1 MPRPHRAWQR
11 CVVPRPPE
19 SSDVSRRAT
28 AILTA
33 TVLAVTALPYVYARA
48 STPSNLVYT
57 GLMFD
62 VPDHAQYWS
71 WITASHDS
79 VFISNTMTPE
89 HNAAIFAN
97 PPMWA
102 LAQAQAI
109 FGLSFPVLFQWWRVV
124 AIGLLVPAL
133 VAFVGAMLPEHERRT
148 TALVIALLGSGFGWL
163 LIVAKKTMGLPDVP
177 WPTDLYTVEPNTF
190 WSMLAYPHIALAQAL
205 ILMTMIG
212 AWLAYRKGGLGYW
225 LLAAASAAALSASHA
240 YDLITIYAV
249 LGLYGLVTWIRER
262 RFPGRLTAVG
272 LVVLAC
278 SGPAALYYEQLTAN
292 DPLWRAVLSQYSNAG
307 VWTPPHLHLII
318 LMGAPLLLALAGA
331 MPGPPSLQNSLS
343 SVGETGWSDERC
355 FVVTWAATGLV
366 LIYLPVVYQIKLL
379 SGWQFPIAILAAHGW
394 HERIGPALMPRISP
408 RPAFALVVLLVSST
422 NLYLFTWRFTE
433 LRRHSAPYYL
443 HQDQLDALAW
453 LAQHTGKSDVV
464 LAQPELGQ
472 FVPNYGG
479 ARAYLA
485 HWAMTNRFFERRAN
499 VEKFFRPTPPDDW
512 RERLL
517 TSEHV
522 TFVVRTDWPDAP
534 TATFDPGAL
543 RGLELAFAR
552 PRAQVYRF
560 RPPEFARRGR
570 D

>member
-1 MPRPHRAWQR
+1 M
-11 CVVPRPPE
+11 
-19 SSDVSRRAT
+19 SRRAT

-33 TVLAVTALPYVYARA
+33 AVLALTVLPYLYARI
-48 STPSNLVYT
+48 STPPNLVYT

-71 WITASHDS
+71 WITASRNS

-89 HNAAIFAN
+89 DNAAIFAN

-102 LAQAQAI
+102 LARAQTI
-109 FGLSFPVLFQWWRVV
+109 FGLSFPVLFQWWRVL

-133 VAFVGAMLPEHERRT
+133 IAFAGAMLPEQERRP
-148 TALVIALLGSGFGWL
+148 TALAIALLGAGFGWL
-163 LIVAKKTMGLPDVP
+163 LIVAKKMVGLTDVP

-205 ILMTMIG
+205 ILMTIVG
-212 AWLAYRKGGLGYW
+212 AWLAYRHGGLGYW
-225 LLAAASAAALSASHA
+225 LLAAISAAALSVSHA

-249 LGLYGLVTWIRER
+249 LGVYGVVTWIRDR
-262 RFPGRLTAVG
+262 RFPLRLTVVG
-272 LVVLAC
+272 LVVLAF
-278 SGPAALYYEQLTAN
+278 SGPAAFYYERLTAN

-331 MPGPPSLQNSLS
+331 MPVPPSLRNSQS
-343 SVGETGWSDERC
+343 SFGAAGWSDERW
-355 FVVTWAATGLV
+355 FVLTWAATGLV
-366 LIYLPVVYQIKLL
+366 LIYLPVVFQIKLL

-394 HERIGPALMPRISP
+394 HERIRPALMPRISP
-408 RPAFALVVLLVSST
+408 RPAFVLLLLLVSST
-422 NLYLFTWRFTE
+422 NLYLFAWRFTE
-433 LRRHSAPYYL
+433 LRRHTAPYYL
-443 HQDQLDALAW
+443 HHDQLDVLAW
-453 LAQHTGKSDVV
+453 LAQHAEKSDVV

-499 VEKFFRPTPPDDW
+499 VERFFQPTPADAW

-517 TSEHV
+517 TAEHV
-522 TFVVRTDWPDAP
+522 TFVVRTDWPDVA
-534 TATFDPGAL
+534 TATFDPKGSGAF
-543 RGLELAFAR
+543 ELVFAR
-552 PRAQVYRF
+552 PHAQVYRF
-560 RPPEFARRGR
+560 HPSEFARRGGY
-570 D
+570 

>member
-1 MPRPHRAWQR
+1 M
-11 CVVPRPPE
+11 
-19 SSDVSRRAT
+19 SRRPT
-28 AILTA
+28 AILTVA
-33 TVLAVTALPYVYARA
+33 VLALTVLPYLYARI
-48 STPSNLVYT
+48 STPPNLVYT

-71 WITASHDS
+71 WITASRNS

-89 HNAAIFAN
+89 ENAAIFAN

-102 LAQAQAI
+102 LAQAQTI
-109 FGLSFPVLFQWWRVV
+109 FGLSFPVLFQWWRVL

-133 VAFVGAMLPEHERRT
+133 IAFVGAMLPEQERRP
-148 TALVIALLGSGFGWL
+148 TAVAIALLGSGFGWL
-163 LIVAKKTMGLPDVP
+163 LIIAKKLMGLADVP

-212 AWLAYRKGGLGYW
+212 AWRAYRNGGPGYW
-225 LLAAASAAALSASHA
+225 LLAAASAAALSVSHA

-249 LGLYGLVTWIRER
+249 LGAYGVVTWIRHR
-262 RFPGRLTAVG
+262 RFPLRLTAVG
-272 LVVLAC
+272 LVVLAS
-278 SGPAALYYEQLTAN
+278 SGPAAFYYERLTAN

-331 MPGPPSLQNSLS
+331 MPGTSLPSRS
-343 SVGETGWSDERC
+343 SGGTGVKAGWSDERWL
-355 FVVTWAATGLV
+355 VVTWAATGLV
-366 LIYLPVVYQIKLL
+366 LIYLPVVFQIKLL
-379 SGWQFPIAILAAHGW
+379 SGWQFPIAVLAAHGW
-394 HERIGPALMPRISP
+394 HERVSPALKPTIAP
-408 RPAFALVVLLVSST
+408 RPMFALLVLLVSST
-422 NLYLFTWRFTE
+422 NLYLFAWRFTD

-443 HQDQLDALAW
+443 HHDQVDVLTW
-453 LAQHTGKSDVV
+453 LAQHAGKSDVV

-499 VEKFFRPTPPDDW
+499 VERFFQPTPADDW
-512 RERLL
+512 RARLL
-517 TSEHV
+517 ATEHV
-522 TFVVRTDWPDAP
+522 TFVVRTDWPDAA
-534 TATFDPGAL
+534 TETFDPI
-543 RGLELAFAR
+543 GLPGFELAFAR
-552 PRAQVYRF
+552 PRAQIYRF
-560 RPPEFARRGR
+560 HPSEFARRGGF
-570 D
+570 

>member
-1 MPRPHRAWQR
+1 
-11 CVVPRPPE
+11 
-19 SSDVSRRAT
+19 VSRRAT
-28 AILTA
+28 AFLTVA
-33 TVLAVTALPYVYARA
+33 VLALTVLPYLYAHI

-71 WITASHDS
+71 WITASRDS

-89 HNAAIFAN
+89 ANAAIFAN

-102 LAQAQAI
+102 LAQAQTI
-109 FGLSFPVLFQWWRVV
+109 FGLSFPVLFQWWRVL

-133 VAFVGAMLPEHERRT
+133 VVFVRMMVPERERQAA
-148 TALVIALLGSGFGWL
+148 ALVIALIGSGFGWL
-163 LIVAKKTMGLPDVP
+163 LIVAKKILGFADVP

-205 ILMTMIG
+205 ILTTMIG
-212 AWLAYRKGGLGYW
+212 SWLAYRKGGLGYW
-225 LLAAASAAALSASHA
+225 LLAAVSAAALSVSHA

-249 LGLYGLVTWIRER
+249 LGVYGVVTWIRDR
-262 RFPGRLTAVG
+262 RFPVRLTAVG
-272 LVVLAC
+272 LVVLLC
-278 SGPAALYYEQLTAN
+278 SGPAALYYQRLTAN

-307 VWTPPHLHLII
+307 VWTPPHLHLIM
-318 LMGAPLLLALAGA
+318 LMGAPLLLAVLGT
-331 MPGPPSLQNSLS
+331 LRRDR
-343 SVGETGWSDERC
+343 WSEERW
-355 FVVTWAATGLV
+355 FVLTWAGTGLL
-366 LIYLPVVYQIKLL
+366 LIYLPVVFQIKLL
-379 SGWQFPIAILAAHGW
+379 SGWQFPIAVLAAHGW
-394 HERIGPALMPRISP
+394 HDRIRPALVPRMSS
-408 RPAFALVVLLVSST
+408 RPAFALLVLLVSST
-422 NLYLFTWRFTE
+422 NLYLFAWRFTE

-443 HQDQLDALAW
+443 HHDQLDVLAW
-453 LAQHTGKSDVV
+453 LAQHAAKSDVV

-499 VEKFFRPTPPDDW
+499 VEKFFEPAAPDDW

-517 TSEHV
+517 TTEHV

-534 TATFDPGAL
+534 TATFDPHSSPGF
-543 RGLELAFAR
+543 ELVFAR

-560 RPPEFARRGR
+560 HPTEFARWPR

>member
-1 MPRPHRAWQR
+1 M
-11 CVVPRPPE
+11 
-19 SSDVSRRAT
+19 
-28 AILTA
+28 
-33 TVLAVTALPYVYARA
+33 

-71 WITASHDS
+71 WITASRDS
-79 VFISNTMTPE
+79 MFISNTMTPE
-89 HNAAIFAN
+89 DNAAIFTN
-97 PPMWA
+97 PPMWV
-102 LAQAQAI
+102 LAQTQTI
-109 FGLSFPVLFQWWRVV
+109 FGLSFPVLFQWWRVF

-133 VAFVGAMLPEHERRT
+133 VAFVSAMLPEQERRT
-148 TALVIALLGSGFGWL
+148 TALAIALLGAGLGWL
-163 LIVAKKTMGLPDVP
+163 LIVAKKIMGLPDVP

-212 AWLAYRKGGLGYW
+212 AWLAYRKGGAGYW
-225 LLAAASAAALSASHA
+225 LLAAVSAAALSASHA

-249 LGLYGLVTWIRER
+249 LGLYGVLTWIRDR
-262 RFPGRLTAVG
+262 RFPRRLTAVG
-272 LVVLAC
+272 LVVLAS
-278 SGPAALYYEQLTAN
+278 SGPAALYYERLTAN

-331 MPGPPSLQNSLS
+331 VPRPPSLRYPLPSIGEASL
-343 SVGETGWSDERC
+343 WSDERR
-355 FVVTWAATGLV
+355 FIVTWAVTGLL
-366 LIYLPVVYQIKLL
+366 LIYLPVVFQIKLL

-394 HERIGPALMPRISP
+394 HERVGPALMPRISP
-408 RPAFALVVLLVSST
+408 RPAFALLVLLVSWT

-443 HQDQLDALAW
+443 HHDQLDVLAW
-453 LAQHTGKSDVV
+453 LAQHTEKTDVV

-499 VEKFFRPTPPDDW
+499 VDKFFQPTPPDDW

-534 TATFDPGAL
+534 TATFDPGGL
-543 RGLELAFAR
+543 PGLELAFTR

-560 RPPEFARRGR
+560 RPSAFALRGR

>member
-1 MPRPHRAWQR
+1 
-11 CVVPRPPE
+11 
-19 SSDVSRRAT
+19 VSRRAT

-33 TVLAVTALPYVYARA
+33 AVLALTVLPYLYARI

-71 WITASHDS
+71 WITASRDS
-79 VFISNTMTPE
+79 IFITNTMTPE
-89 HNAAIFAN
+89 ENAAIFAN

-102 LAQAQAI
+102 LAQAQTI
-109 FGLSFPVLFQWWRVV
+109 FGLSFPALFQWWRVL

-133 VAFVGAMLPEHERRT
+133 VAFVRTMLPEQERRT

-163 LIVAKKTMGLPDVP
+163 LIVAKKIGGFADVP

-205 ILMTMIG
+205 ILATMIG
-212 AWLAYRKGGLGYW
+212 SWLAYRKGGLGYW
-225 LLAAASAAALSASHA
+225 LLAAFSAAALSVSHA

-249 LGLYGLVTWIRER
+249 LGVYGVVTWIRDR
-262 RFPGRLTAVG
+262 RFPARLTAAG
-272 LVVLAC
+272 LVVLVC
-278 SGPAALYYEQLTAN
+278 SGPAALYYQRLTAN

-331 MPGPPSLQNSLS
+331 MPATSLPHRS
-343 SVGETGWSDERC
+343 SGEGTGAKAGWSEERW
-355 FVVTWAATGLV
+355 FVLTWAATGLL
-366 LIYLPVVYQIKLL
+366 LIYLPVVFQIKLL
-379 SGWQFPIAILAAHGW
+379 SGWQFPIAVLAAHGW
-394 HERIGPALMPRISP
+394 HERMWPALIRKMSP
-408 RPAFALVVLLVSST
+408 RPAFALLLLLVSST
-422 NLYLFTWRFTE
+422 NLYLFAWRFTE

-443 HQDQLDALAW
+443 HHDQLDVLAW
-453 LAQHTGKSDVV
+453 LAQHAGKSDVV

-479 ARAYLA
+479 SRAYLA

-499 VEKFFRPTPPDDW
+499 VERFFQPTPPDDW

-517 TSEHV
+517 TAEHV
-522 TFVVRTDWPDAP
+522 TFVVRTDWPDQSR
-534 TATFDPGAL
+534 ATFDPNGSP
-543 RGLELAFAR
+543 GFELVFAR
-552 PRAQVYRF
+552 PRAQIYRF
-560 RPPEFARRGR
+560 HPPEFARWRGGH
-570 D
+570 